1 METTIEITLTKDRA
15 EFLCQELNVWS
26 VEARLINVTD
36 NWATVEVTGKDAEN
50 ADTFVHLPLT
60 LEQTMDVKTL
70 QAIKVAREDM
80 NMNWTPKLIIKLK
93 QLLWKEQN

>member
-50 ADTFVHLPLT
+50 ADNICAFAFNIGVDYGRKNPSG
-60 LEQTMDVKTL
+60 
-70 QAIKVAREDM
+70 
-80 NMNWTPKLIIKLK
+80 N
-93 QLLWKEQN
+93 

>member
-15 EFLCQELNVWS
+15 EFLCKELKVWS

-36 NWATVEVTGKDAEN
+36 NWATVI
-50 ADTFVHLPLT
+50 TFVHLPLT

-80 NMNWTPKLIIKLK
+80 NLYWTPKFIIKLK

>member
-15 EFLCQELNVWS
+15 EFLCKELKVWS

-50 ADTFVHLPLT
+50 ADNICAFVFNIGVDYGRTNPSG
-60 LEQTMDVKTL
+60 
-70 QAIKVAREDM
+70 
-80 NMNWTPKLIIKLK
+80 N
-93 QLLWKEQN
+93 